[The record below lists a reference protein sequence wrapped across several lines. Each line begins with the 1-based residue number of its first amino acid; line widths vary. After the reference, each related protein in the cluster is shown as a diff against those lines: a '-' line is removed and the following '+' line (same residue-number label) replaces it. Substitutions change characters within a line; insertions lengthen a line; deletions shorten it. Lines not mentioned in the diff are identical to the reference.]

1 MDRRDQALGTL
12 ATLTGATTRMNTDG
26 TVDVSIGG
34 NAIVSG
40 VTARSLRVAGTN
52 DLSTAGTDPV
62 HLEWADTGRTAAVD
76 GGEVAARLST
86 LAGPAA
92 GGSGGVYAEAAKVYN
107 DLATS
112 IATQVNALH
121 EQGSTTS
128 GATGLDFFRLG
139 TAGPAALNLSVVPTD
154 ATGIAAADPAKGAA
168 DGSIADAI
176 SQLGSA
182 SGSPDA
188 SWAAFVSR
196 IGVQSQSATA
206 QSSLADSASNAATTA
221 QTSESGVDLDE
232 ETANL
237 VTFQHAYQ
245 AAARVLTT
253 VDSMLDTIINKMGIG
268 A

>member
-1 MDRRDQALGTL
+1 
-12 ATLTGATTRMNTDG
+12 
-26 TVDVSIGG
+26 
-34 NAIVSG
+34 
-40 VTARSLRVAGTN
+40 
-52 DLSTAGTDPV
+52 
-62 HLEWADTGRTAAVD
+62 
-76 GGEVAARLST
+76 
-86 LAGPAA
+86 
-92 GGSGGVYAEAAKVYN
+92 
-107 DLATS
+107 
-112 IATQVNALH
+112 
-121 EQGSTTS
+121 
-128 GATGLDFFRLG
+128 
-139 TAGPAALNLSVVPTD
+139 VPTD
-154 ATGIAAADPAKGAA
+154 ATGIAAADPAKGNA

-182 SGSPDA
+182 AGSPDA
-188 SWAAFVSR
+188 GWAAFVSK